1 MELIFFV
8 FMFFYPLFMAVYWI
22 TGSLLFFFRWEGQ
35 QKTPELKHHPTV
47 AILVPCHN
55 EQTSIADVVRQ
66 LASNHYP
73 SIEIIAIND
82 GSTDATG
89 EILET
94 LRPEVPQLKVITLTS
109 NYGKAAA
116 LRMGVL
122 ATSAEYVMCIDA
134 DALLEK
140 DALFWMMRQFE
151 DGPRVGAVTGNPR
164 VVNDR
169 SLLGRIQI
177 GEFSAIVGM
186 VKRTQRSVGRVF
198 TVSGVNACFRTAAL
212 HDVGYWSSET
222 VTEDIDISW
231 KLQLR
236 RWDIRFEPRA
246 LTWILVPEKFNALW
260 RQRLRWA
267 QGGYEAAA
275 KFGRDIFRWKN
286 RRMWVVSLEYWM
298 SVLWC
303 YALVFSVICWAA
315 TNTLPEEYWPEVLRV
330 PTLLPG
336 WTGVILAVVCLLQF
350 TVGLIIDRRYERRG
364 LIKHTFWAI
373 WYPAGYWF
381 LSAATTVV
389 AVPKGMLAKRKQARH
404 ARWTSPVRTLLTM
417 PQWLRERRKD
427 TEQRSYFWKIIPRSE
442 KMLEAAL
449 MFASWGLWAYFI
461 TPLLSLVLWYA
472 GVALFADRMITPT
485 SLETVIAS
493 YGYGVAIMTMWLCLA
508 LWITWNQKRYGR
520 HNRRS
525 GGPGAI
531 TAEQSSAFFGLTLD
545 QIKYMRNEKHIA
557 LHLDEHDH
565 PVIETMGEHMD
576 NVYSIA
582 PGTST
587 MAGA

>member
-35 QKTPELKHHPTV
+35 QKAPKLKSHPTV

-55 EQTSIADVVRQ
+55 EQTSIADVIRQ
-66 LASNHYP
+66 LATNHYP
-73 SIEIIAIND
+73 AIEIIAIND

-89 EILET
+89 EILST
-94 LRPEVPQLKVITLTS
+94 LCAEVPQLKVVTLTS

-122 ATSAEYVMCIDA
+122 ATSAEFVMCIDA

-140 DALFWMMRQFE
+140 DALYWMMKQFE

-164 VVNDR
+164 VVNDK

-246 LTWILVPEKFNALW
+246 LTWILVPEKFGPLW

-267 QGGYEAAA
+267 QGGYEAAV
-275 KFGRDIFRWKN
+275 KFGRDVFRWKN
-286 RRMWVVSLEYWM
+286 RRMWVVSLEYWV

-315 TNTLPEEYWPEVLRV
+315 TNTLPEEYWPEALRV
-330 PTLLPG
+330 PTMLPG
-336 WTGVILAVVCLLQF
+336 WTGVILATACLLQF
-350 TVGLIIDRRYERRG
+350 TVGLIIDRRYEKRG

-389 AVPKGMLAKRKQARH
+389 AVPKAMLAKRKQARH
-404 ARWTSPVRTLLTM
+404 ARWISPKRTLLTM
-417 PQWLRERRKD
+417 PQWILERRKE
-427 TEQRSYFWKIIPRSE
+427 TEQRSYFWKIIPRPE
-442 KMLEAAL
+442 KMLEAVL
-449 MFASWGLWAYFI
+449 MFVSWGLWAYLI

-472 GVALFADRMITPT
+472 GVALFADRMMTPT
-485 SLETVIAS
+485 SLEAVVNA
-493 YGYGVAIMTMWLCLA
+493 YGYGVAIVTMWLCLA
-508 LWITWNQKRYGR
+508 LWITWNQTRYGR
-520 HNRRS
+520 RNRRS
-525 GGPGAI
+525 GGPSAI
-531 TAEQSSAFFGLTLD
+531 TAEQSGAFFGLS
-545 QIKYMRNEKHIA
+545 IAEVNHMRNERQVA
-557 LHLDEHDH
+557 LHLDQHDH
-565 PVIETMGEHMD
+565 PVIETAVQSD
-576 NVYSIA
+576 NVYSINA
-582 PGTST
+582 SGATS